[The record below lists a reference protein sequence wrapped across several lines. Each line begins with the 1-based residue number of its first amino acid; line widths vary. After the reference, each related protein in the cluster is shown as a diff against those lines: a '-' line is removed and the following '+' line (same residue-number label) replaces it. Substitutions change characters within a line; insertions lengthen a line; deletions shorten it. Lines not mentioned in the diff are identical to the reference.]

1 MAGERSERGEGR
13 EGAGCGVPGSTPAE
27 LVATHGG
34 GRCGGRGKREEFGP
48 ADKVLG
54 QCGKRVV
61 GGAAGKV
68 RHRVTRRQRAATG
81 CAGSSEGDARGF
93 ATIRVRRSPHVCGLT
108 SGRPVYSNIER
119 PTSRVTR
126 IQRLT
131 GDVDRSTAREIT

>member
-54 QCGKRVV
+54 QCGKRAA

-68 RHRVTRRQRAATG
+68 RRRVTRKRKGRRPAVPAAARWARKG
-81 CAGSSEGDARGF
+81 ARGF
-93 ATIRVRRSPHVCGLT
+93 ASAVGMWLNGRETRIDPYQTACAARWADLTASGLT
-108 SGRPVYSNIER
+108 GN
-119 PTSRVTR
+119 
-126 IQRLT
+126 
-131 GDVDRSTAREIT
+131 VD

>member
-1 MAGERSERGEGR
+1 MDCFIGHGPSSTHVEVEGVAGERSERGEGR

-54 QCGKRVV
+54 QCGKRAV

-68 RHRVTRRQRAATG
+68 RRRVTRRQRAATS
-81 CAGSSEGDARGF
+81 CAGGSEGGARGG
-93 ATIRVRRSPHVCGLT
+93 A
-108 SGRPVYSNIER
+108 
-119 PTSRVTR
+119 R
-126 IQRLT
+126 ILEHR
-131 GDVDRSTAREIT
+131 GYVA